1 MTEAGRRAVDDYIAA
16 APKAAQPQLRQLR
29 TTIRRAAPKAVEK
42 VSYGIPFYEYHGR
55 LIYFAAFKKHVGIY
69 PAGDVA
75 PELKEYLSGRSTLRF
90 PIGQSLP
97 LARITRLVKR
107 RVKEK
112 EAKAR
117 KQP

>member
-1 MTEAGRRAVDDYIAA
+1 MTEAGPRAVDEYIAA

-29 TTIRRAAPKAVEK
+29 ATIRRAAPNAVEK
-42 VSYGIPFYEYHGR
+42 ISYGIPFFEYHGR

-69 PAGDVA
+69 PAGDDA
-75 PELKEYLSGRSTLRF
+75 EELKEYVSGRSTLRF
-90 PIGQSLP
+90 PIGERLP

-112 EAKAR
+112 EAKAC
-117 KQP
+117 KEP